1 MDIIQITQPFL
12 YGSMMIAFLYA
23 IINWRYIKN
32 KPEKWLVLFLMVTVI
47 IEIIANYYKRIEL
60 SKLLV
65 FSNLVIIIT
74 NTILFIWFY
83 EYLKNKLLLIIS
95 ISLVAISFIINSYFQ
110 DFLYHIFYYANF
122 AISIMLLVNVFAYFN
137 KLLKTSDVLH
147 YKKIPAFWISIGV
160 IIYQLN
166 LVLVFFLLRD
176 LVTLNRNIYYTIIT
190 IVSVLLYGSIWYGI
204 KLNKING

>member
-1 MDIIQITQPFL
+1 
-12 YGSMMIAFLYA
+12 MIAFLYA

-65 FSNLVIIIT
+65 FSNLVIMIT

>member
-74 NTILFIWFY
+74 NTILFLWFY

>member
-1 MDIIQITQPFL
+1 MDVIQITQPFL

-60 SKLLV
+60 SNLLV

-74 NTILFIWFY
+74 NTILFLWFY

-95 ISLVAISFIINSYFQ
+95 ISLVVISFIINSYFQ

>member
-60 SKLLV
+60 SNLLV

-74 NTILFIWFY
+74 NTILFLWFY

-95 ISLVAISFIINSYFQ
+95 ISLAAISFIINSYFQ

-122 AISIMLLVNVFAYFN
+122 AISIMLIVNVFAYFN

>member
-65 FSNLVIIIT
+65 FSNLVIMIT